1 MRFVLYRKVEVCWVW
16 ARQSRKGKAR
26 LGWARLGWARQSR
39 RRTAVHGGA
48 CPGCVGLVMAVMAVC
63 VSVSHGGYRPGV
75 AVADRLGAAS
85 QGLARIGS
93 HGSASR
99 VKAMRC
105 TVRLGA
111 AVSDGQRIAMVG
123 SGSVRL
129 GAVRL
134 GSLGKFRSVADR
146 RGCGMDRRS
155 KAVMEVMG

>member
-1 MRFVLYRKVEVCWVW
+1 MVRRGSAVSAAHGSVRWGLSRMRGACYGSIGMIRFGAYRRCM
-16 ARQSRKGKAR
+16 AR
-26 LGWARLGWARQSR
+26 LGSLGTARADRFVIAGQSR
-39 RRTAVHGGA
+39 I
-48 CPGCVGLVMAVMAVC
+48 
-63 VSVSHGGYRPGV
+63 
-75 AVADRLGAAS
+75 
-85 QGLARIGS
+85 GLAQQVKDWRGSVPFGS

-134 GSLGKFRSVADR
+134 GSLG
-146 RGCGMDRRS
+146 
-155 KAVMEVMG
+155 

>member
-1 MRFVLYRKVEVCWVW
+1 MALRDEV
-16 ARQSRKGKAR
+16 RQSR
-26 LGWARLGWARQSR
+26 LGWAGRGTDALGLAVKDRPVAFLYRFGPARIGWARQSR
-39 RRTAVHGGA
+39 I
-48 CPGCVGLVMAVMAVC
+48 
-63 VSVSHGGYRPGV
+63 
-75 AVADRLGAAS
+75 
-85 QGLARIGS
+85 GLAQQVKDWRGSVLFGS

-134 GSLGKFRSVADR
+134 GSLG
-146 RGCGMDRRS
+146 
-155 KAVMEVMG
+155 

>member
-1 MRFVLYRKVEVCWVW
+1 MGLVPDAWGLLW
-16 ARQSRKGKAR
+16 QSWNDSVRRVQALHGKA
-26 LGWARLGWARQSR
+26 GQSW
-39 RRTAVHGGA
+39 HG
-48 CPGCVGLVMAVMAVC
+48 
-63 VSVSHGGYRPGV
+63 SGGQVRFRW

-99 VKAMRC
+99 VKARRC
-105 TVRLGA
+105 AVRPGA

-134 GSLGKFRSVADR
+134 GSLGKFRTVADC

>member
-1 MRFVLYRKVEVCWVW
+1 MYRLVPQ
-16 ARQSRKGKAR
+16 RI
-26 LGWARLGWARQSR
+26 GW
-39 RRTAVHGGA
+39 
-48 CPGCVGLVMAVMAVC
+48 
-63 VSVSHGGYRPGV
+63 

-85 QGLARIGS
+85 QGLALFGS

-134 GSLGKFRSVADR
+134 GSLG
-146 RGCGMDRRS
+146 
-155 KAVMEVMG
+155 

>member
-1 MRFVLYRKVEVCWVW
+1 MLVRSCRAA
-16 ARQSRKGKAR
+16 ARQGL
-26 LGWARLGWARQSR
+26 LGLV
-39 RRTAVHGGA
+39 TAVVDSRAEA
-48 CPGCVGLVMAVMAVC
+48 CNVMVT
-63 VSVSHGGYRPGV
+63 
-75 AVADRLGAAS
+75 L
-85 QGLARIGS
+85 GS

-134 GSLGKFRSVADR
+134 GSLG
-146 RGCGMDRRS
+146 
-155 KAVMEVMG
+155 